1 MSGIAKNHGL
11 TANNRILVVYRFL
24 DISFGA
30 AAPQHSFSL
39 KSLYKN
45 GIGGTVTRPPLPH
58 HRRCGSA
65 YGGSEGYASPSK
77 QARETKRVEV
87 SDGKRVRQGRT
98 VRQMPR
104 AVWAARR
111 SCGELPTDP
120 EMAQLRVPLLSAF
133 PLLPDH
139 GSQPTSYP
147 FLQSFQQR
155 GCLTEAE
162 VALPAS

>member
-1 MSGIAKNHGL
+1 MRVRVRRFRGLRIGIEQPRK
-11 TANNRILVVYRFL
+11 TERIEV
-24 DISFGA
+24 S
-30 AAPQHSFSL
+30 
-39 KSLYKN
+39 N
-45 GIGGTVTRPPLPH
+45 GKRD
-58 HRRCGSA
+58 
-65 YGGSEGYASPSK
+65 SEGW
-77 QARETKRVEV
+77 
-87 SDGKRVRQGRT
+87 T

-111 SCGELPTDP
+111 LCGEVPTDP
-120 EMAQLRVPLLSAF
+120 EMTQLRVPLLPAF

-147 FLQSFQQR
+147 FLQSLQQR

>member
-1 MSGIAKNHGL
+1 MRVRVRRFRGLRIA
-11 TANNRILVVYRFL
+11 I
-24 DISFGA
+24 
-30 AAPQHSFSL
+30 
-39 KSLYKN
+39 
-45 GIGGTVTRPPLPH
+45 
-58 HRRCGSA
+58 
-65 YGGSEGYASPSK
+65 K

-111 SCGELPTDP
+111 SCGEVPPDP
-120 EMAQLRVPLLSAF
+120 EMTQLRVPLLSAF

-139 GSQPTSYP
+139 GWQPTPYP
-147 FLQSFQQR
+147 FIQSFQQR

-162 VALPAS
+162 VALPASQIGGEFLHHLF